1 MYFWRDIRGQERP
14 KKILEQ
20 AVERDRM
27 HHAYLFT
34 GLEGVGKRLTA
45 MTFAAVINCK
55 NRPEHE
61 FCEACGECS
70 ACRKIANGQHPDVMP
85 IAPED
90 GSRTVKIDQIREVQQ
105 AAAKQPHEARSRM
118 VVIDEAHN
126 MSEEAANALLKTL
139 EEPATR
145 MRLFVITDR
154 PHQLLETIISRCQRL
169 RFSAL
174 ELSEVRAALRERF
187 EEDTEEDKGEGDEE
201 ESESEGYDE
210 TTIDVAARYGGGS
223 LGRSI
228 HMLESGLLTSRRE
241 LVEKVLDGDPRR
253 IAPVL
258 ELAEDLGRNND
269 RLADQLD
276 VLKLFFRDIMVA
288 SVSGSDTELINPDL
302 SELVETYAGRLGT
315 RGAADRLE
323 AIREAQ
329 SDIDRNVNGQIVLES
344 LLPDLTVAAG

>member
-20 AVERDRM
+20 AVERDRI

-45 MTFAAVINCK
+45 MTFSAVINCK
-55 NRPEHE
+55 NRPEGD
-61 FCEACGECS
+61 FRDACGECS

-174 ELSEVRAALRERF
+174 ELAEVRAALRERF
-187 EEDTEEDKGEGDEE
+187 EEGVEGDEGDEE
-201 ESESEGYDE
+201 GEGEGYDE

-228 HMLESGLLTSRRE
+228 HMLESGLLSSRRE
-241 LVEKVLDGDPRR
+241 LIEQVLDGDPRR
-253 IAPVL
+253 IAPIL
-258 ELAEDLGRNND
+258 ELAEDLGRNNEQ
-269 RLADQLD
+269 LADQLD

-288 SVSGSDTELINPDL
+288 SVSGSDTDLINPDL

-344 LLPDLTVAAG
+344 LLPELTVAAG